1 LGKDPEQKATV
12 INRIVHVVPD
22 GKSKQSALE
31 FFGRR
36 FLRLY
41 DAWGHQNVTEL
52 GAAARSATQIDADHF
67 IIGEPP
73 ECIDRI
79 HRYAALGIKEIAAAD
94 ETETIE
100 RRAIVPGRG
109 ERAELFELARESVS
123 DAQRGHQA
131 TPSLTPRL
139 VN

>member
-31 FFGRR
+31 FFGSR

-67 IIGEPP
+67 IIGEPA

-79 HRYAALGIKEIAAAD
+79 HRYAALGIKEIACLMNFGAPEEEAV
-94 ETETIE
+94 E
-100 RRAIVPGRG
+100 RSMRLLA
-109 ERAELFELARESVS
+109 ERVIPHVGVR
-123 DAQRGHQA
+123 
-131 TPSLTPRL
+131 
-139 VN
+139 